1 MFKASD
7 LDDSFSTLP
16 AHRQHNNLPFTE
28 YTFTISG
35 DQAHKFEVV
44 ASGDTDYAW
53 QLNLKSGQ
61 SLDYERAATL
71 NLQITAS
78 DGINTSAPLE
88 ITINVNDD
96 ATETNPHNP
105 YFTNDS
111 ITLDVHENIAVNTQ
125 IATLTALDGDGEAPT
140 YAITAGNTN
149 TQFAI
154 DANSGALTIAKSLD
168 HETTPHPQTNHPSQ

>member
-1 MFKASD
+1 MSMTPRPELELPDGTNSAIAQVDENTDGANVALNIMFKASD

-16 AHRQHNNLPFTE
+16 AHRQHNNLPFTD
-28 YTFTISG
+28 YTFTIAG

-78 DGINTSAPLE
+78 DGVNTSAP
-88 ITINVNDD
+88 
-96 ATETNPHNP
+96 
-105 YFTNDS
+105 
-111 ITLDVHENIAVNTQ
+111 
-125 IATLTALDGDGEAPT
+125 
-140 YAITAGNTN
+140 
-149 TQFAI
+149 
-154 DANSGALTIAKSLD
+154 
-168 HETTPHPQTNHPSQ
+168 